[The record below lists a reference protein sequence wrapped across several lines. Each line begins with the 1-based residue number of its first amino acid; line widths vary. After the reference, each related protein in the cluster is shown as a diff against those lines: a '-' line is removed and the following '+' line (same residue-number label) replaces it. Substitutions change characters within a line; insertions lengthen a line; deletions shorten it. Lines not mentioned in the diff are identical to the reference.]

1 MTDNANLEEISDV
14 LEETVED
21 KKACLWEY
29 PHAGS
34 SACLSSFFF
43 MCIVPV
49 VVAVEVIG
57 VADVS

>member
-1 MTDNANLEEISDV
+1 MIDNANLEEISDV

-34 SACLSSFFF
+34 SACLSSFFSCVLF
-43 MCIVPV
+43 LLLLLLK
-49 VVAVEVIG
+49 
-57 VADVS
+57 